1 MDEETSGTLL
11 VLVSAAAFGTLGI
24 FGKLADG
31 AGLTVPT
38 LLTFR
43 FLIASLLVWAVLGVR
58 GQARFLTGRG
68 LAVAL
73 GLGILGY
80 ALMSGLYF
88 VGLGYLT
95 AGLAGIVL
103 YTYPAFVVCLALL
116 SGRES
121 VTSRLVGALVLSLA
135 GVALVLGV
143 DPAGA
148 DPLGVGIVLAAAV
161 VYAGY
166 ITASGMALDSV
177 GARTLTAHVLPAAGG
192 AFLAVGTLTG
202 TLSVPASTTQWSVV
216 VGIALVA
223 TIVPIFTFFAGIE
236 RVGASRASVLST
248 VEPAVT
254 VALGAVYLSEPVTVT
269 TVVGGVLVLAGVV
282 LAQT

>member
-1 MDEETSGTLL
+1 MNDETTGALL
-11 VLVSAAAFGTLGI
+11 VIVSAVGFGTLGI
-24 FGKLADG
+24 FGKLADA

-38 LLTFR
+38 LLASR
-43 FLIASLLVWAVLGVR
+43 FVIASLLVWAVLGLR
-58 GQARFLTGRG
+58 GNARLLTGRG

-73 GLGILGY
+73 GLGTLGY

-116 SGRES
+116 SGRE
-121 VTSRLVGALVLSLA
+121 TITPRLVAALFLCLA

-148 DPLGVGIVLAAAV
+148 DPLGVSIVLAAAV

-166 ITASGMALDSV
+166 ITASGMALDTV
-177 GARTLTAHVLPAAGG
+177 RPRTLTAHVLPAAAG
-192 AFLAVGTLTG
+192 AFIAVGSLTG
-202 TLSVPASTTQWSVV
+202 TLSVPSSPSQWSVV

-223 TIVPIFTFFAGIE
+223 TIVPIFAFFAGIQ

-254 VALGAVYLSEPVTVT
+254 VVLGAMYLSEPVTAT

-282 LAQT
+282 LAQS